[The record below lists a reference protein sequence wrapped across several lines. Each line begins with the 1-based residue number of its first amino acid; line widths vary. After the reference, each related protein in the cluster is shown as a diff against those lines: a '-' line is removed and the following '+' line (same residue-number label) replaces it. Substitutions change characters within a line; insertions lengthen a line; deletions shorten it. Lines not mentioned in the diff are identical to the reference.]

1 MSSST
6 TSETCSVVDNEGG
19 ALGGGVSIPE
29 ITSYPASESVTSNSP
44 EVQRPATPLITAN
57 LASHAGSATTPGDSG
72 TSGSVGSSSFD
83 LLDEAEQAEIL
94 AMSRLQRRAEYS
106 AARAE
111 GRSARRT
118 GTTRGRDTSVDS
130 AVTVSLSSSD
140 SSSTQSLVAD
150 FENLAMTT
158 QSAASNPTRTTTR
171 STAAALASL
180 HYNLAFARELAA
192 YLRSKTAGT
201 PEIRGLR
208 GWQVLARAGGVTDI
222 SNSIPEIIRVS
233 NTYFLSTLVHEL
245 KLTTSQAIKTRFVNI
260 YDVLAAL
267 ESGRV
272 ATGFAHAGELALYT
286 FRNGKIMGKAQ
297 AKAKQMLKVFLK
309 ELA

>member
-233 NTYFLSTLVHEL
+233 NTYFISTLV
-245 KLTTSQAIKTRFVNI
+245 QADHFPGLQNQIRQH
-260 YDVLAAL
+260 LRRAR
-267 ESGRV
+267 G
-272 ATGFAHAGELALYT
+272 AGIRSRCHWLRPRWPVGIVYLPERENHGEGA
-286 FRNGKIMGKAQ
+286 R

-309 ELA
+309 ELS